1 MLRASLFVWL
11 ALLGRM
17 QPSQDG
23 ADLMT
28 TYCTVCHGP
37 SLIAQQRL
45 DRNGWT
51 RELDKML
58 LWGARLPENQK
69 ATLIDYL
76 ARTFQPSRPAG
87 NTARYLPDGAGNEVV
102 RTACLSCHDD
112 RALAQRRRTRNDW
125 VRIVDRMIAWG
136 APVPAE
142 RTGELI
148 DYLTAH
154 FNP

>member
-1 MLRASLFVWL
+1 MLRPSLVVL
-11 ALLGRM
+11 LTLLGRM
-17 QPSQDG
+17 QPSHPG
-23 ADLMT
+23 ADIMA

-58 LWGARLPENQK
+58 RWGARLPEDQK
-69 ATLIDYL
+69 APLLDYL
-76 ARTFQPSRPAG
+76 ALTFQPSRPAG
-87 NTARYLPDGAGNEVV
+87 NTARYLPDGAGAEVA

-112 RALAQRRRTRNDW
+112 RVLTQPLRTRDDW
-125 VRIVDRMIAWG
+125 TRTVDRMIEWG
-136 APVPAE
+136 APVPAQS
-142 RTGELI
+142 TSQLI

-154 FNP
+154 FSR